1 MKKEWKLENQLNDEE
16 IEMILDNDIATA
28 KELLY
33 KKQQEAQIYITYLR
47 KEADRL
53 DSQLELLATRIQQMV
68 DREFVD
74 KMNALTK
81 NKKIIANRARNTKR
95 RTMSVG
101 RQHLINIRNKN

>member
-74 KMNALTK
+74 KINALTK
-81 NKKIIANRARNTKR
+81 NKKIIANRSRNTQR
-95 RTMSVG
+95 RAMSVG
-101 RQHLINIRNKN
+101 RQTLIKKR